1 MTMATHPR
9 SEREARRAL
18 LRDALVE
25 FHTSTNARNGADEV
39 LRALDAYL
47 DEERP
52 LPNATPLRADDRDSD
67 RAKGLMALLVTI
79 AVVATLLVIV
89 VADGFGWPVVA
100 LIAAIWIGTAVTLV
114 ST

>member
-1 MTMATHPR
+1 MAMHPR

-25 FHTSTNARNGADEV
+25 FHASTNARNGADEL

-47 DEERP
+47 DDERP
-52 LPNATPLRADDRDSD
+52 LPSTSPARPGDHDSD

-79 AVVATLLVIV
+79 AIVATVLVVV